1 LFKDRNFSLGNTTIM
16 VVGFTVTAFPLP
28 TIFYYQVVRGLTP
41 TQSALLMIPMAVIS
55 GGLAPV
61 VGKMIDRANPR
72 WFASFGLVCLAGA
85 LFWTASLLRP
95 DTPIWMFLLP
105 SALQG
110 VANGFIWGPVSNA
123 TTRNLEPRQAGA
135 GSGVFNT
142 TRQIGA
148 VLGSAAIAA
157 LIQARLAAGLPAAPA
172 GAPANEA
179 SMNGVLPEALHA
191 GFSTAMSQSIV
202 LPACAILVGAVV
214 AVFFAKPKSVEGW
227 GAAAS
232 SGAPQESVRK

>member
-1 LFKDRNFSLGNTTIM
+1 M
-16 VVGFTVTAFPLP
+16 AVGFTVTAFPLP
-28 TIFYYQVVRGLTP
+28 TIFYYQTVRGLTP

-55 GGLAPV
+55 GALAPF
-61 VGKMIDRANPR
+61 VGKLLDRANPR

-85 LFWTASLLRP
+85 LFWTASLLGP

-110 VANGFIWGPVSNA
+110 VANAFIWGPVSNA

-157 LIQARLAAGLPAAPA
+157 LIQSRLAAELPAAPA
-172 GAPANEA
+172 GAPVGEA
-179 SMNGVLPEALHA
+179 SLGGVLPEALHA
-191 GFSTAMSQSIV
+191 GFSTAMSQSIM
-202 LPACAILVGAVV
+202 LPACAILLGAVV
-214 AVFFAKPKSVEGW
+214 ALFFGKPKSVSGW
-227 GAAAS
+227 GGETAGEPAV
-232 SGAPQESVRK
+232 QETVRK